1 MNDIDYSS
9 DITFQQ
15 IMEDPVSFAEINKE
29 ALDILYEEASIAT
42 NESDYNSPDWDSI
55 HEKVFDTLVDKFWC
69 KFILQYSKLAR
80 ENKIGEKYE
89 LNT

>member
-1 MNDIDYSS
+1 MINENCNKLTY
-9 DITFQQ
+9 QQ
-15 IMEDPVSFAEINKE
+15 VMENPVSFAGISWE
-29 ALDILYEEASIAT
+29 ALDVLYGEASIAT
-42 NESDYNSPDWDSI
+42 NELDYNSPDWDSI
-55 HEKVFDTLVDKFWC
+55 QEKIFDTLVDKFWC